1 MAGSDSEVIKA
12 AFKKFDKDNNGLIT
26 YEELEAV
33 FKEIGGFANGDELRK
48 IIESVDED
56 NDGCINFQ
64 EFLGLSMKLQSSLAE
79 NNLQT
84 IFSEM
89 DSDGDHFLTK
99 SELQEGMSKFL
110 GRAATDQE
118 VEAAMK
124 TLDLNQDGRVSY
136 KEFAGNFLCRLHS
149 ILDSGSQ

>member
-1 MAGSDSEVIKA
+1 MLNCSVFSDRP
-12 AFKKFDKDNNGLIT
+12 FP
-26 YEELEAV
+26 YQ
-33 FKEIGGFANGDELRK
+33 
-48 IIESVDED
+48 VDED

-110 GRAATDQE
+110 G
-118 VEAAMK
+118 
-124 TLDLNQDGRVSY
+124 
-136 KEFAGNFLCRLHS
+136 EFMDFVKNFLL
-149 ILDSGSQ
+149 L